1 MLREWHDERLW
12 PWVHYIPVSL
22 GMEEVPEVV
31 RYFTSSKEGRERAG
45 SIARNGKE
53 WFGRAFREVDLGVWV
68 WRVLLEV
75 GRVGDPGRD
84 AFNLH
89 EGV

>member
-1 MLREWHDERLW
+1 M
-12 PWVHYIPVSL
+12 HYIPVSL

-31 RYFTSSKEGRERAG
+31 RYFTSSREGRERAG
-45 SIARNGKE
+45 EIARNGKE
-53 WFGRAFREVDLGVWV
+53 WFGRAFREVDLGIWV

-84 AFNLH
+84 AFILH
-89 EGV
+89 EEGV